1 MVFAEFDRR
10 ARREGAHRTKL
21 IVQMMTTFAYASLGI
36 AIADP
41 LFKEAAI
48 GPGNLVAFL
57 FGLVCASLALY
68 LVPKGEY
75 DGHL

>member
-10 ARREGAHRTKL
+10 ARRERAHRTKL
-21 IVQMMTTFAYASLGI
+21 SVQMLTTFAYAFLGI
-36 AIADP
+36 AAADP
-41 LFKEAAI
+41 LFKDAPLE
-48 GPGNLVAFL
+48 PGNVVAFL

-75 DGHL
+75 DGQL